1 MAARRRDRHHTR
13 RGFFT
18 KGSKSR
24 RILSWALIIVGSVTT
39 LIVIAYYQLLSH
51 LQSPAFCKELS
62 RQARQIMQAESVT
75 LRDSLQIDNNRITLN
90 AAELTQAGPIQA
102 LSAQGISTEID
113 RGAIWNRKLVV
124 RKLTVEEAEIRLNV
138 SPSSSAPKKDG
149 GAPTVEAEEERTKSI
164 GSNFAPNQ
172 FSLDFFEC
180 KDSDAHLVLG
190 ESQYSLHGC
199 TTTAT
204 PQAKLGSNTWQIN
217 LENGRFHTPF
227 TYLRDTSIKN
237 ATVIASPKEIT
248 LTESRLLLSPGELRA
263 RGSYNPKTK
272 RWSAVLRSNK
282 ANVARIL
289 NPEWQKRL
297 HGELYGEL
305 ELTGKQQKLAR
316 GAGYLSLQKGVLEGL
331 PILSDLQFHGTMPY
345 RSIPLER
352 AECRLSYPYNDT
364 SHNIRNAWLF
374 DQIDLRAANALLLV
388 KGRVIVGEDKSL
400 GGTLTIGLPESR
412 FRHIPTEALQGIFS
426 PKDDQGYVWV
436 KLNLSGTLDD
446 PQEDLTIRLCT
457 VLSKA
462 IPGVAGD
469 ASKAITE
476 LFSTITEQPENK
488 TEDTSSR
495 KKQKES
501 TSPINS
507 ATDLF
512 KNTLRSIF

>member
-1 MAARRRDRHHTR
+1 MAARRRDRHHAR
-13 RGFFT
+13 RNLFAR
-18 KGSKSR
+18 GSKSR
-24 RILSWALIIVGSVTT
+24 RILSWALIITGS
-39 LIVIAYYQLLSH
+39 LIVLVVIAYYQLLFH

-62 RQARQIMQAESVT
+62 QQAKQIMEAESVS
-75 LRDSLQIDNNRITLN
+75 LRDSLQIDNNRITLG
-90 AAELTQAGPIQA
+90 AAELTQAGPIEA
-102 LSAQGISTEID
+102 LSAHGISTEID
-113 RGAIWNRKLVV
+113 RGALWNRKLAV
-124 RKLTVEEAEIRLNV
+124 RKLTVEEAEVHLNL
-138 SPSSSAPKKDG
+138 SSNRKATDL
-149 GAPTVEAEEERTKSI
+149 AQHEEEKDESKKSFV
-164 GSNFAPNQ
+164 SKFAPNQ
-172 FSLDFFEC
+172 YSLDFFEC
-180 KDSDAHLVLG
+180 KDSDAHLILE
-190 ESQYSLHGC
+190 ESRYSLHGC

-204 PQAKLGSNTWQIN
+204 PQTKRGSSTWQIN

-227 TYLRDTSIKN
+227 TCLRDTSVKN
-237 ATVIASPKEIT
+237 ATIIVSAKEIA

-263 RGSYNPKTK
+263 RGSYNPQTK

-316 GAGYLSLQKGVLEGL
+316 GAGYLSLQKGILEGL

-345 RSIPLER
+345 RSIPLDK
-352 AECRLSYPYNDT
+352 AECRLSFPYNDT

-374 DQIDLRAANALLLV
+374 DQIDLRASNGLLLV

-400 GGTLTIGLPESR
+400 GGTLTIGLPENR
-412 FRHIPTEALQGIFS
+412 FNHLPTDALQGIFS
-426 PKDDQGYVWV
+426 EKDDQGYVWV

-457 VLSKA
+457 VLGKA
-462 IPGVAGD
+462 IPSVAGG
-469 ASKAITE
+469 AAKALTE
-476 LFSTITEQPENK
+476 MFSTLTEQPKNKEEEN
-488 TEDTSSR
+488 TDTPQ
-495 KKQKES
+495 KKQES